1 MRQRTNNRGGPR
13 FRNQFSAG
21 RPNPLGSPNGHDH
34 PPRIDYDNDAISSYE
49 NDESFESKDIGKV
62 VNGIPVRRGAVPW
75 QALIEDMNSGE
86 ICGGSVLNRL
96 FILTAAHCVDNYRQS
111 SYGKLQFPKNILV
124 ILDQP
129 EFCIDSQRGPHNST
143 RRVRQVY
150 VHPRYHKRGLKV
162 HYDAALLRVMR
173 PMDFSSR
180 YLKPISLPSLPKN
193 RERENDFVGKIVEV
207 TGYGRVESVNVR
219 GKDQTACQT
228 MLGHLKVMDPYDPVC
243 AKGRVRLTFT
253 IYRVSQQVL
262 EIRICQKIRQIE
274 VRSALLG

>member
-1 MRQRTNNRGGPR
+1 MTQRTNNRGGPR

-34 PPRIDYDNDAISSYE
+34 PPRIDYE
-49 NDESFESKDIGKV
+49 DEDDKSFESVSNMHV
-62 VNGIPVRRGAVPW
+62 VNGIPVRRGEVPW

-150 VHPRYHKRGLKV
+150 VHPRYYKTKKGV
-162 HYDAALLRVMR
+162 PHYDAALLRVMR

-180 YLKPISLPSLPKN
+180 YLKPISLPSLSEN
-193 RERENDFVGKIVEV
+193 RERESGKNDFVGKIVEV

-243 AKGRVRLTFT
+243 RKGSGVRLHTN
-253 IYRVSQQVL
+253 
-262 EIRICQKIRQIE
+262 
-274 VRSALLG
+274 